1 VAARK
6 QLSQAHSHE
15 DRLPTLAQKN
25 GSRPELRPARE
36 YRWCRAL
43 AGNTSPGSTGRVEEQ
58 SNEITD
64 QSENLAAT
72 VLK

>member
-25 GSRPELRPARE
+25 GSRPKLRPARE
-36 YRWCRAL
+36 YQLVPC
-43 AGNTSPGSTGRVEEQ
+43 SGREHESGQHWSSEEQ